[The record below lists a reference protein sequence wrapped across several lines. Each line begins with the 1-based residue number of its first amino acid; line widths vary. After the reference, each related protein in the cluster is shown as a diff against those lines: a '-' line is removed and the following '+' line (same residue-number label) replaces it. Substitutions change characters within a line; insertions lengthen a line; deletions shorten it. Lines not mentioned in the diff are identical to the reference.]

1 MRLPAN
7 RLFWAV
13 SLGHLINDMFMSM
26 RAVVL
31 TYISA
36 FVLPMSAQQIGLAI
50 SAIELTGAFSQP
62 FFGLRAD
69 KTGGRGLGAGG
80 VAWTVSFMLI
90 GMLLAML
97 TGNFWLMLGGMALA
111 GLGSGAFHPV
121 GSMHAAEVNTL
132 QAGRNA
138 ALFFM
143 CGQIGLALGPTL
155 AGLLLNNAHTT
166 LAETYPIL
174 TNPAFPPVI
183 ERGTVFPVFILAF
196 LAVPIVLFMAR
207 TIPVRTALPA
217 RTVTAAASA
226 PTVPLPIKALLL
238 MGIAVAFRS
247 VAHLSSVN
255 FMAAMFQAKGWTPA
269 EYGFLT
275 GSFWLASG
283 ISGVFFGSLG
293 DRYDPRRVI
302 LVSLLLTVPAVF
314 LLPDL
319 NGVVA
324 VVAAMT
330 IGAMSGS
337 HSLIV
342 VLAQR
347 LIPGRKGLASGMILG
362 FIFATGAISNLIVGS
377 LIESSGATRTFQL
390 IAAVTLLTSAL
401 WLFLPPVQLGM
412 KASAPHKPAAQPQPS
427 ASD

>member
-1 MRLPAN
+1 MRLPTQ

-13 SLGHLINDMFMSM
+13 SIGHLINDMFMSM

-62 FFGLRAD
+62 YFGLRAD

-97 TGNFWLMLGGMALA
+97 TGSFWLMLGGMALA

-121 GSMHAAEVNTL
+121 GSMHAAEVNPM

-166 LAETYPIL
+166 LAETYPVL

-183 ERGTVFPVFILAF
+183 ERGTVFPVFILAV
-196 LAVPIVLFMAR
+196 LAIPVVYLMAR
-207 TIPVRTALPA
+207 TIPVRSAAPIRAATA
-217 RTVTAAASA
+217 TAAPS
-226 PTVPLPIKALLL
+226 VPLPIKALAL
-238 MGIAVAFRS
+238 MSIAVAFRS

-255 FMAAMFQAKGWTPA
+255 FMAAMFQAKGWSPA

-283 ISGVFFGSLG
+283 ITGVFFGSLG

-302 LVSLLLTVPAVF
+302 LVSLLCTAPAVF

-319 NGVVA
+319 NGLAA
-324 VVAAMT
+324 VLAAMT

-362 FIFATGAISNLIVGS
+362 FIFATGAISNLVVGS
-377 LIESSGATRTFQL
+377 LIEANGAAHTFHL
-390 IAAVTLLTSAL
+390 IAGVTLVTSVL
-401 WLFLPPVQLGM
+401 WLFLPRVQQAM
-412 KASAPHKPAAQPQPS
+412 QPTAPIPSAVQAQPI